1 MSFYYRRKLRKIGKA
16 LLESSEKVEL
26 YRGDVLTKEALN
38 EQLELAD
45 KVRAASKN
53 RTIELTQ
60 VEVLINQLHEV
71 LVRNGGK
78 IYPLTTGCDYTEMVV
93 MAAIVAGSIRSFFLQ
108 PFKIPTNSMWP
119 TYNGMTAEVRSIKDG
134 EPTFPFAGYNSR
146 LAPQFF
152 PGGDVRHL
160 VRAEVDGEVFVPLK
174 SFNQGGYGE
183 SLDNGIW
190 GTRLFKSTAQEGRVF
205 VRDREGKVHVHTFT
219 VPLEF
224 DLTDVWQKTYF
235 PESSRI
241 LKPEHYYAK
250 REYERILRKA
260 QLEDRIQEV
269 AGERCV
275 IPETITRVKQG
286 ELLLNFDVLT
296 GDMLFVD
303 RMSYNFVD
311 PARGDTFVFRTNNI
325 PGLNSRSDGQP
336 SQNYYVKR
344 LAGVPGQKLRV
355 GAQGELFVDG
365 KVVTSPEP
373 MVLNSQRAMN
383 NGYYGYLQE
392 ASGYYARYQISLQRE
407 YTVSAEH
414 FFALGDNS
422 ANSMDSRGWG
432 EVPGQDVVGKP
443 LFILHPFT
451 SHWGPAK

>member
-16 LLESSEKVEL
+16 LLEASEKVEL

-45 KVRAASKN
+45 RVRAASKD
-53 RTIELTQ
+53 RTMELTQ
-60 VEVLINQLHEV
+60 VEVLLNQLHEV

-119 TYNGMTAEVRSIKDG
+119 TYNGMTAEVRAAD
-134 EPTFPFAGYNSR
+134 EPVPSLPMR
-146 LAPQFF
+146 LLEKVQWTWTYVIP
-152 PGGDVRHL
+152 
-160 VRAEVDGEVFVPLK
+160 AEATGEVGIPLSLVQTAYDFRPELRPSEGRRFK
-174 SFNQGGYGE
+174 DEGIFGTGLLRS
-183 SLDNGIW
+183 SLDSHDIYVGS
-190 GTRLFKSTAQEGRVF
+190 TRQAIVVPATFGFSTVLLR
-205 VRDREGKVHVHTFT
+205 
-219 VPLEF
+219 
-224 DLTDVWQKTYF
+224 TYF
-235 PESSRI
+235 PEEAKLQLPWQDADRWKVVIKKAIKENRI
-241 LKPEHYYAK
+241 KNGPFGPVLMTGKQAN
-250 REYERILRKA
+250 
-260 QLEDRIQEV
+260 
-269 AGERCV
+269 AGQ
-275 IPETITRVKQG
+275 TM
-286 ELLLNFDVLT
+286 LNFDILT

-325 PGLNSRSDGQP
+325 PRLSQDGQP
-336 SQNYYVKR
+336 SQDYYVKR

-373 MVLNSQRAMN
+373 MVLNSQRAMDK
-383 NGYYGYLQE
+383 GYYGYLAVGLLEQ
-392 ASGYYARYQISLQRE
+392 E
-407 YTVSAEH
+407 YTVTTGH
-414 FFALGDNS
+414 YFAMGDNS
-422 ANSMDSRGWG
+422 ANSYDSRGWG
-432 EVPGQDVVGKP
+432 EVPAQDVVGKP